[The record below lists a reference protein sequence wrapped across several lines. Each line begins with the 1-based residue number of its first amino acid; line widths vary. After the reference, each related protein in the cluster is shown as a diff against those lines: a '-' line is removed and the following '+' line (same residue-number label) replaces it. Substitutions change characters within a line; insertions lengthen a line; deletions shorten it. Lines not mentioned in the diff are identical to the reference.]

1 MSNDWKEKVKERIS
15 DEQKEIDQF
24 KNDRK
29 VILDKVTKAVYEV
42 YSLTGVKIRNIYFVS
57 EYIDGH
63 PVKDELYMREVNNAA
78 DYCFRVTYEG
88 RTHDFYWHEFHSA
101 LNERYKKH
109 SWKGW
114 FVDFY

>member
-1 MSNDWKEKVKERIS
+1 MNDDWKDKVKSRIS
-15 DEQKEIDQF
+15 DEQKEIEQF

-42 YSLTGVKIRNIYFVS
+42 YDLTGVKISNIYFVS

-63 PVKDELYMREVNNAA
+63 PVKGELNMCEVNRAA

-88 RTHDFYWHEFHSA
+88 RTHDFYWHEFNSA
-101 LNERYKKH
+101 LNNGYKKH